1 MSGSRP
7 GRNGNRWVRI
17 DRRYNN
23 PYRLTGYAW
32 RVILKWGA
40 LLIVWVTFLGSRN
53 LFLEVIATA
62 ALIAYSVVRV
72 RRYQQASQPA
82 GPQVRAAMGMQA
94 IPASAPTMRFNPPP
108 GWPPAPAGWAP
119 PPGWQ
124 PDPSWPPVPAGWQ
137 LWVPGTPAPLGER
150 NSRTIPQDVKIAVA
164 ARDGGRCRQCG
175 STQDLHYDHV
185 IPWSKGGA
193 NTASNIQLLCGYHNR
208 LKGADDIPV

>member
-23 PYRLTGYAW
+23 PYRLTSYAW

-53 LFLEVIATA
+53 LFLEVIATV
-62 ALIAYSVVRV
+62 ALIAYAVVRV
-72 RRYQQASQPA
+72 RRYRQASQPA

-108 GWPPAPAGWAP
+108 GWPGC
-119 PPGWQ
+119 
-124 PDPSWPPVPAGWQ
+124 S
-137 LWVPGTPAPLGER
+137 
-150 NSRTIPQDVKIAVA
+150 SRMDATVWVA
-164 ARDGGRCRQCG
+164 A
-175 STQDLHYDHV
+175 
-185 IPWSKGGA
+185 
-193 NTASNIQLLCGYHNR
+193 
-208 LKGADDIPV
+208 